1 MRKLVLAL
9 SLLLIQSAGAFAPT
23 NLSDCVIWLQ
33 AGSDDVQFNPNTGR
47 VTTWLDRS
55 GNNNHAYQTDTNR
68 QPVFVSSGLN
78 GLPALHFDQ
87 RLFNDAY
94 AAGLVTSNALNAA
107 FSVFTVMCVR
117 DDSGRGIAWRRFVG
131 SLDKNWLLG
140 TYSDGSFYAHADTS
154 ELSGIAARLRA
165 PYQFG
170 RTYTLSAVNTT
181 SEQRF
186 YVNGYDLTGN
196 SSLTTSPGRLTIG
209 GCARNAA
216 DPSDVVIA
224 EVIVYERAL
233 SAAERDQVEAYLK
246 ERYAVS
252 DAGFDGSV
260 WSGLAAVTSGATTPT
275 GTSPFLPGRCWPLKP
290 TSSQRL

>member
-1 MRKLVLAL
+1 M
-9 SLLLIQSAGAFAPT
+9 
-23 NLSDCVIWLQ
+23 
-33 AGSDDVQFNPNTGR
+33 
-47 VTTWLDRS
+47 
-55 GNNNHAYQTDTNR
+55 
-68 QPVFVSSGLN
+68 
-78 GLPALHFDQ
+78 
-87 RLFNDAY
+87 
-94 AAGLVTSNALNAA
+94 
-107 FSVFTVMCVR
+107 
-117 DDSGRGIAWRRFVG
+117 
-131 SLDKNWLLG
+131 
-140 TYSDGSFYAHADTS
+140 
-154 ELSGIAARLRA
+154 SGIAARYARLTI
-165 PYQFG
+165 G

-216 DPSDVVIA
+216 DPSDAVIA

-260 WSGLAAVTSGATTPT
+260 
-275 GTSPFLPGRCWPLKP
+275 
-290 TSSQRL
+290 